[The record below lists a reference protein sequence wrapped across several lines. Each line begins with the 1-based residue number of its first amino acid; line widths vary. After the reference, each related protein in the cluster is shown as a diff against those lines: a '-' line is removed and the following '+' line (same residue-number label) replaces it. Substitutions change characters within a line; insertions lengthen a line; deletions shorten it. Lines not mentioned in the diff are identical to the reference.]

1 MKKSSPQRVRDLFM
15 STKLMSDRGV
25 IQILIFGFHFH
36 CPFHSTILLVEVH
49 LYICLLNNSD
59 WLFSVKQ
66 ILH

>member
-1 MKKSSPQRVRDLFM
+1 
-15 STKLMSDRGV
+15 MSDRGV